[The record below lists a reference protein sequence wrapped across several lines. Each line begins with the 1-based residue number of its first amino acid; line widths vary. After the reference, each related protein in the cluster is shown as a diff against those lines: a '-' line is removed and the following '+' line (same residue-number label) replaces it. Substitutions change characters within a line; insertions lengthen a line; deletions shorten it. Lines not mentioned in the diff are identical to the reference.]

1 VRADRLLRHIFD
13 YMFRR
18 ALAEREHPPL
28 FVGLDIEQSDY
39 DRRVLFRMQF
49 QDQRTGEQL
58 QIHSS
63 HDLREFRELGG
74 GVDLRDE
81 LDARN
86 LTHAA
91 RAMYSRMVEDRII
104 ERQRQSA
111 VQILIDAVNSGDDP
125 AVLNAAR
132 ELIMRLDQHVPEAP
146 ERAQTATE
154 IRAQRDREFYGRS
167 LQDAINERAQ
177 LSVDR
182 NMLSGAQWTE
192 AQRQR
197 MSQRLDREVLQQQT
211 ERTPPAE
218 RYAEAYHRYRDPRGQ
233 RDMLQEFRHVEQM
246 LNSYGP
252 GHTPEAIARGE
263 KLLQD
268 NLTKEQ
274 RKELKKRGFFH
285 VEGGATGKWYRI
297 KRGRQQNVIELDDGG
312 MPKIGRCFLPSG
324 NLVEGDIMIGQK
336 AELEICELEAIAISN
351 PFSLFVGDKGV
362 IGPKRT
368 RFIEPP
374 AMPEKTARE
383 EISAALGEAL
393 ATGVGTMMTDGIL
406 PNAFGEAFVSQL
418 LHETAGGRPQI
429 EPVPLNPYGYINPRD
444 LGVDPREDMRPIRF
458 HSNFLYGPIRMARRI
473 ISGDSGA

>member
-1 VRADRLLRHIFD
+1 VRADDLIRHLFEFMFRQALERERPPIFD
-13 YMFRR
+13 S
-18 ALAEREHPPL
+18 LEIL
-28 FVGLDIEQSDY
+28 QNDY
-39 DRRVLFRMQF
+39 DRMFEFRMRFIDSQT
-49 QDQRTGEQL
+49 REQL
-58 QIHSS
+58 HVIERR
-63 HDLREFRELGG
+63 DVREFRGA
-74 GVDLRDE
+74 DLRNE
-81 LDARN
+81 MDARN
-86 LTHAA
+86 LAHAA

-104 ERQRQSA
+104 ERQRQGA
-111 VQILIDAVNSGDDP
+111 MQILIDAVNSGDDP

-154 IRAQRDREFYGRS
+154 ISRAQRDREFYGRS

-197 MSQRLDREVLQQQT
+197 MSQRLDREMLQQQPMT
-211 ERTPPAE
+211 ANVERVS
-218 RYAEAYHRYRDPRGQ
+218 RGDA
-233 RDMLQEFRHVEQM
+233 RDMARELREMERM
-246 LNSYGP
+246 LASSYGP
-252 GHTPEAIARGE
+252 GHTAEAIARGE